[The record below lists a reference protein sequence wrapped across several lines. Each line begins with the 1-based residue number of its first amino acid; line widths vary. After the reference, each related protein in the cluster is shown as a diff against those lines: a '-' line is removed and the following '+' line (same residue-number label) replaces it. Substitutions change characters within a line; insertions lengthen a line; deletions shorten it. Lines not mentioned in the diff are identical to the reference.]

1 MLVIDSPVV
10 RIAIGWIMTCF
21 SQFQLR
27 PRDVMAPQPHR
38 VKRRHLGQAIG

>member
-1 MLVIDSPVV
+1 MLVIEPSVV

-21 SQFQLR
+21 PQFQLR

-38 VKRRHLGQAIG
+38 VKRRHPGQAIG